1 MKNANIFINTF
12 INTFISLAL
21 FIIMLCQLKALF
33 TSNEYEYRVQ
43 FMPDSVSSIILEKVA
58 SEKWYIINARRCAN
72 SNNEV
77 GYELIMKR
85 GTK

>member
-1 MKNANIFINTF
+1 MKNYNIFIN
-12 INTFISLAL
+12 ISIAISLL
-21 FIIMLCQLKALF
+21 IIMLCQLNSLF
-33 TSNEYEYRVQ
+33 TSNEYEYGVQ
-43 FMPDSVSSIILEKVA
+43 FVPASVTNIMLDKAA
-58 SEKWYIINARRCAN
+58 SEKWDIINARRCVG